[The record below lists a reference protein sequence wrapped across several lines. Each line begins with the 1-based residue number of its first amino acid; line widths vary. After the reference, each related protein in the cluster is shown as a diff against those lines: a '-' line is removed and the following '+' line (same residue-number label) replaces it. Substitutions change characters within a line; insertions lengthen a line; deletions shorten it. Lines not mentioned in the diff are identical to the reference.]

1 VSIKIVAKG
10 VDGEIYDLPIDRVND
25 AVSQGFEIDKSQKI
39 PMKDRKGE
47 VYDIPFS
54 HYDTAKRQGFEV
66 HDANAMGKV
75 ESFGR
80 GVLKGGTLGFND
92 EITGAVESL
101 FTDKTYEQARDES
114 RAADKKAAEDNP
126 KTYMGGNIA
135 GGVATAFVP
144 GLNAAK
150 GATLAA
156 KIGKG
161 ALAGGIDALGASDAE
176 NFSGQQLKDVGVGLS
191 VGGVAPWAIEGAG
204 KVASKV
210 AGGAGDTLKK
220 GSKWAGQKLGISKA
234 ALDEY
239 GDNPK
244 LYNEWAAKAEK
255 EAPSTGNK
263 FNDAVTDPKTRYVQG
278 KVQEKLAP
286 LYKEI
291 ADKEEQY
298 LAAKEAQATAKGAY
312 GEASDQVR
320 RARGEELQ
328 RLQGELQSAN
338 ARLRDEMNAAKELDT
353 GVVDQ
358 VDNLFKKVKEKNQEA
373 ADIQKQFLKDTDYVE
388 VSAPLTRFENSIDEM
403 ISSSDRAKLKAIL
416 EDIKRKT
423 DGDYGMTALDARK
436 SRAYA
441 QGQIDWDS
449 VKREGYSDEATRA
462 LETLQREM
470 NDAID
475 NTIGD
480 ETYKQFRGQYSQF
493 LETAKQA
500 REAIGRD
507 RYSGIKRVM
516 SDPSKQE
523 KLQALENALN
533 QKNENLKKIGKGN
546 NEDPFSVIQDP
557 RVRKYMQAK
566 YMSESDKLNQFK
578 GLPEQQAF
586 DAARNVDIKGQLKG
600 LPERQAMLDAE
611 KAAIEAKQGFKAA
624 KTNVG
629 PITEKNANAM
639 IDRYSRLGDT
649 AKNSGAKDA
658 FSGLGPEMV
667 DDMNKYAV
675 NRAFD
680 SSRPNGSRLV
690 QLGSNMLPGP
700 LKPLGALAGFAA
712 DYSGGKMVK
721 GALNIGDVMQK
732 AGPKYAKVLQDAFD
746 RGGEKSFILTHTLLM
761 QNYSDYFDKMSGGKN
776 DTQAVN

>member
-1 VSIKIVAKG
+1 VAIKIAAKG
-10 VDGEIYDLPIDRVND
+10 IDGEIYDLPIDRVND
-25 AVSQGFEIDKSQKI
+25 ALSQGFEVDKNQKI

-47 VYDIPFS
+47 VYDIPFA
-54 HYDTAKRQGFEV
+54 HYENAKKQGFETY
-66 HDANAMGKV
+66 DANEMGKA

-80 GVLKGGTLGFND
+80 AALQSATLGSSD

-101 FTDKTYEQARDES
+101 FTGKTYKQARDES
-114 RAADKKAAEDNP
+114 RAANKKAQEDNP
-126 KTYMGGNIA
+126 KTYMGGSVA

-144 GLNAAK
+144 VLNAAK

-161 ALAGGIDALGASDAE
+161 VLAGGLDSLGMSDAE
-176 NFSGQQLKDVGVGLS
+176 NFSGQQLKDVGFGSL
-191 VGGVAPWAIEGAG
+191 VGGSVPAAIQGVG
-204 KVASKV
+204 KVASKA
-210 AGGAGDTLKK
+210 AGEAGETLKK
-220 GSKWAGQKLGISKA
+220 GGKWAGEKLGISRA

-244 LYNEWAAKAEK
+244 LYNEWSDKAVK

-278 KVQEKLAP
+278 KLKEKLEP

-291 ADKEEQY
+291 ANKEEQY
-298 LAAKEAQATAKGAY
+298 LAAKEAQVAAKGAY
-312 GEASDQVR
+312 GEAADQVK

-328 RLQGELQSAN
+328 RLQSDLQSSQ

-373 ADIQKQFLKDTDYVE
+373 AKFQQQYLKDADYVE
-388 VSAPLTRFENSIDEM
+388 VSAPLTQFENSIDEM
-403 ISSSDRAKLKAIL
+403 ISSSDRAKLKSIL

-436 SRAYA
+436 ARAYA

-480 ETYKQFRGQYSQF
+480 PKYKEFRAQYSEF

-507 RYSGIKRVM
+507 YYSGIKRTM
-516 SDPSKQE
+516 SDPFKKE
-523 KLQALENALN
+523 KLQNLENLLSVTS
-533 QKNENLKKIGKGN
+533 KE
-546 NEDPFSVIQDP
+546 PFSVIQDP

-566 YMSESDKLNQFK
+566 YMSEADKLAISR
-578 GLPEQQAF
+578 GLPEQQAY
-586 DAARNVDIKGQLKG
+586 DSARNVDMKAQLKG
-600 LPERQAMLDAE
+600 LPERQGMIDAE
-611 KAAIEAKQGFKAA
+611 RTAIEAKQSLKGA
-624 KTNVG
+624 KSNLG
-629 PITEKNANAM
+629 PITENNANAM

-649 AKNSGAKDA
+649 AKNSGAKQA
-658 FSGLGPEMV
+658 FGGLGDEMV

-690 QLGSNMLPGP
+690 QLMTHLTPSFM
-700 LKPLGALAGFAA
+700 KPAGALLGAAM

-721 GALNIGDVMQK
+721 GALNVGDVMQK
-732 AGPKYAKVLQDAFD
+732 AGPKYSKILQSAFD
-746 RGGEKSFILTHTLLM
+746 RGGEKSFALTHALLM
-761 QNYSDYFDKMSGGKN
+761 QNYPDYFEQMSGE
-776 DTQAVN
+776 